1 MSRIVE
7 EYVRSLYI
15 ILESGDINNDVYNNA
30 LSIQILIKRLY
41 GEGLISNEEVTII
54 DKIASGY
61 SFAEVGDMMNVTRKR
76 VAKKFKKTCGILGY
90 ILGGKFTDVGFAY
103 DVASKRL
110 LSEKAIAKLDKFLAR
125 KR

>member
-15 ILESGDINNDVYNNA
+15 ILESGDINDDMYNNA
-30 LSIQILIKRLY
+30 LSIQILIKRLHK
-41 GEGLISNEEVTII
+41 EGLISNEEVIII

-61 SFAEVGDMMNVTRKR
+61 SFAEVGEALKMTRKR
-76 VAKKFKKTCGILGY
+76 VAKKFKKTCGILGF
-90 ILGGKFTDVGFAY
+90 ILGGKFTDIGFAHH
-103 DVASKRL
+103 VASKHL
-110 LSEKAIAKLDKFLAR
+110 LNREATAKLNKFLTR